1 MNLDFLS
8 LQLMNRFAS
17 LIIAAS
23 IASIATLAI
32 AQNTDARTCTLYR
45 TCYYQT
51 SNTSKSV
58 VEYDADKN
66 LYKSGMLSIFIVLA
80 VTKIAN
86 NALESWLNKA

>member
-1 MNLDFLS
+1 
-8 LQLMNRFAS
+8 MNRFAS

-45 TCYYQT
+45 NCYYQT
-51 SNTSKSV
+51 SNASKSI

-66 LYKSGMLSIFIVLA
+66 FYTSRMLSILIVLG
-80 VTKIAN
+80 VTKIAK